1 MLSLSTVCETQ
12 PCKAKYGQ
20 GLEFEN
26 DWLFVTLCKNYLL
39 LESNNGSMLVL
50 SPDLVFETGSC

>member
-1 MLSLSTVCETQ
+1 MLSLPTVCETQ

-26 DWLFVTLCKNYLL
+26 DWLFMTLYKNYLL
-39 LESNNGSMLVL
+39 LESNNGSMLFF
-50 SPDLVFETGSC
+50 PDLVFETGSC